1 MAYSLYYSESSAA
14 MGVRVLLEE
23 IRAPYELIWT
33 DISSSSMRD
42 PKLLAFNP
50 NGWIPV
56 LLWEEGAI
64 YECGAITIFLCD
76 RHPKVNLAPNVLDPK
91 RALFLQWLFF
101 FSSSLQNAYQMTYY
115 PHRFC
120 ASLNEEVSVKDR
132 SRSRLTELWKV
143 VDDAVDNK
151 LWILGNQFSAADIYL
166 FMLTTW
172 LADEHQHPHITTF
185 PNVKRI
191 ADQVIQRPSA
201 RTVYKS
207 YISDIER

>member
-1 MAYSLYYSESSAA
+1 
-14 MGVRVLLEE
+14 
-23 IRAPYELIWT
+23 
-33 DISSSSMRD
+33 
-42 PKLLAFNP
+42 
-50 NGWIPV
+50 
-56 LLWEEGAI
+56 
-64 YECGAITIFLCD
+64 
-76 RHPKVNLAPNVLDPK
+76 
-91 RALFLQWLFF
+91 
-101 FSSSLQNAYQMTYY
+101 MTYY

-120 ASLNEEVSVKDR
+120 VSMNEEVSVKDR

-143 VDDAVDNK
+143 VDDAIDNK

-201 RTVYKS
+201 QTVYKS
-207 YISDIER
+207 YISEFER